1 MDFSHTI
8 FVSRLHAPRTV
19 YCQALAAL
27 SDFVDLDHAI
37 VTARDNCLSFLMM
50 SNPLRFSDQQQIV
63 TLMQPPE
70 PSPPFGPKID
80 PGTDADTDPSSASK
94 PENAIGIEVPQLDQA
109 PRLSPINPMAAVL
122 LLDVAAEHL
131 ARKGPHRLTVSAV
144 AAGSGMTHAN
154 VYRYYPSKEGLIDA
168 VIGRWLRS
176 IEVELARIVEGP
188 DPVEDKIEHLLVA
201 LATRQSDA
209 LIPRPSHLRRPPRR
223 RAQGSGDGPE
233 TPDTPARPGRARDRG
248 GDRIKAPSPP
258 ATRSAPSPTSSTRA
272 TASPT
277 LWAFSSMSICPA
289 TSRKPASAGSRYRSR
304 QVLRTG
310 TL

>member
-209 LIPRPSHLRRPPRR
+209 LIHDPHIFAVHLDAVLKDRVMARKHRTRLRGLVERVIEEGIASSAFAARNKERAIAYVFDASYRFTHPVGIQLDVDLPRDL
-223 RAQGSGDGPE
+223 AQ
-233 TPDTPARPGRARDRG
+233 TRLG
-248 GDRIKAPSPP
+248 GV
-258 ATRSAPSPTSSTRA
+258 
-272 TASPT
+272 T
-277 LWAFSSMSICPA
+277 LSI
-289 TSRKPASAGSRYRSR
+289 R